1 MAAARRGF
9 DGPIEVAPEVFKT
22 IHAQHLGKLSLAWLW
37 RGSVKYEDHFG
48 SQRLSG
54 LYRHLGGKLDKSPT
68 GTASEVVALGRLE
81 ETATGDVVG
90 ATPVDRV
97 PWPAPLTPVFALAI
111 TATSREDEVKLSG
124 ALQKLVEEERDP
136 GSQSQRREVRI
147 DPGRA
152 GRHAFAGGFGTSH
165 RSFSCNRRHS
175 GAADP
180 QLWGRY
186 QID

>member
-90 ATPVDRV
+90 ATPAGRV
-97 PWPAPLTPVFALAI
+97 PWPPVFALTT
-111 TATSREDEVKLSG
+111 TATSREDGVKLSG
-124 ALQKLVEEERDP
+124 ALQKLLEED
-136 GSQSQRREVRI
+136 
-147 DPGRA
+147 RA
-152 GRHAFAGGFGTSH
+152 VVVNHNVKMSELT
-165 RSFSCNRRHS
+165 
-175 GAADP
+175 
-180 QLWGRY
+180 L
-186 QID
+186 